1 MFTFILRPDI
11 SGFMTAPAKKKID
24 HDRMKR
30 LILNAAKEL
39 FAKDGFENVS
49 IRKIA
54 SRINYSPAALYRYF
68 RSKEDII
75 LCLKQEGLQK
85 FGDAQKYLADIEDP
99 FERVK
104 ECGRIY
110 LAYACNEPEYY
121 DLLFNKVAPSFC
133 DHEKWAGKPSQSFL
147 NFKETVREC
156 TETGVLGDVSVET
169 TVAALWACV
178 HGLAS
183 LAMTGRLKSSLP
195 DIEVDSVFENVLSFI
210 TIPQIEREKMRKAK
224 SDEEKK

>member
-1 MFTFILRPDI
+1 MFTIFLRPDI

-68 RSKEDII
+68 NSKEDLI
-75 LCLKQEGLQK
+75 LSLKQEGMQK
-85 FGDAQKYLADIEDP
+85 FGEAQKHLADVKDP
-99 FERVK
+99 FERVR

-110 LAYACNEPEYY
+110 LAYAINEPEYY
-121 DLLFNKVAPSFC
+121 DLLFNKAAPSFC
-133 DHEKWAGKPSQSFL
+133 NHEKWAGKPQQSFL

-156 TETGVLGDVSVET
+156 IETGVLGDVSVDT

-183 LAMTGRLKSSLP
+183 LAVTGRLKSSLP
-195 DIEVDSVFENVLSFI
+195 DIDIDTVFENVLSFI

-224 SDEEKK
+224 LDEDKK

>member
-1 MFTFILRPDI
+1 
-11 SGFMTAPAKKKID
+11 MTTVEKKKID

-54 SRINYSPAALYRYF
+54 SCINYSPAALYRYF
-68 RSKEDII
+68 QNKEDII
-75 LCLKQEGLQK
+75 LCLKQEGMQK
-85 FGDAQKYLADIEDP
+85 FGDAQKHLADIEDP

-104 ECGRIY
+104 ECGRLY
-110 LAYACNEPEYY
+110 LTYASNEPEYY

-133 DHEKWAGKPSQSFL
+133 DPEKWAGKPQQSFL

-156 TETGVLGDVSVET
+156 IETGVLGDVSVDT

-183 LAMTGRLKSSLP
+183 LTMTGRLKSSLP
-195 DIEVDSVFENVLSFI
+195 DIDIDSVFENVLCFI

-224 SDEEKK
+224 FDEDKK